1 MDKKQTKN
9 ILLIITYTLLLTFI
23 LFQHTK
29 VVLIGKYIISVIFPF
44 IVGGCIAFI
53 LSVPLNCIERK
64 LFSKVKSKF
73 MLKAKRPLSIL
84 ITLVAVVGVIGVVL
98 FLVIPE
104 IGRTIAILID
114 SLSVFPEKVLKFLD
128 EKNIDM
134 PMLEKYIK
142 EIDIDWAGVIK
153 NMVNF
158 AKNGIGSVF
167 SSTFGFITSVI
178 SKVTS
183 GFIGFVFAIY
193 VLSQKEKLA
202 SQGKRVLYVLF
213 KENVASKIISVLQRT
228 RDTFASFITGQ
239 CIEAVI
245 LGTMFFVTLSI
256 IRFNY
261 ALLIGVLIAVT
272 ALVPI
277 FGAFV
282 GCAVGT
288 FLLLVEDPVQ
298 ALWFLVIFQVLQQI
312 EGNLIYPH
320 VVGGSIGL
328 PSIWVLVAVTV
339 GGNLFGIAGMLF
351 FIPLSSVLYSFFR
364 EFVSG
369 REKAKSEALIKE
381 KVSDVTP
388 GDEPLEE
395 SDTK

>member
-29 VVLIGKYIISVIFPF
+29 VVMIGKYIISVIFPF

-64 LFSKVKSKF
+64 LFSKAKSKF

-104 IGRTIAILID
+104 IGRTISILID

-202 SQGKRVLYVLF
+202 GQGKRVLYVLF

-239 CIEAVI
+239 CIEAII

-288 FLLLVEDPVQ
+288 FLLLVENPVQ
-298 ALWFLVIFQVLQQI
+298 ALWFLIIFQVLQQI

-369 REKAKSEALIKE
+369 REKTKSEALIKE
-381 KVSDVTP
+381 KVSDAPP

>member
-29 VVLIGKYIISVIFPF
+29 VVMIGKYIISVIFPF

-64 LFSKVKSKF
+64 LFSKAKSKF

-104 IGRTIAILID
+104 IGRTISILIN

-202 SQGKRVLYVLF
+202 GQGKRVLYALF

-288 FLLLVEDPVQ
+288 FLLLVENPVQ
-298 ALWFLVIFQVLQQI
+298 ALWFLIIFQVLQQI

-369 REKAKSEALIKE
+369 REKTKSEALIKE
-381 KVSDVTP
+381 KVSDAPP

-395 SDTK
+395 SGTK

>member
-1 MDKKQTKN
+1 
-9 ILLIITYTLLLTFI
+9 
-23 LFQHTK
+23 
-29 VVLIGKYIISVIFPF
+29 
-44 IVGGCIAFI
+44 
-53 LSVPLNCIERK
+53 
-64 LFSKVKSKF
+64 
-73 MLKAKRPLSIL
+73 
-84 ITLVAVVGVIGVVL
+84 
-98 FLVIPE
+98 
-104 IGRTIAILID
+104 
-114 SLSVFPEKVLKFLD
+114 
-128 EKNIDM
+128 M

-202 SQGKRVLYVLF
+202 GQGKRVLYVLF

-288 FLLLVEDPVQ
+288 FLLLVENPVQ
-298 ALWFLVIFQVLQQI
+298 ALWFLIIFQVLQQI

-369 REKAKSEALIKE
+369 REKTKSEALIKE
-381 KVSDVTP
+381 KVSDAPP

-395 SDTK
+395 SGTK

>member
-29 VVLIGKYIISVIFPF
+29 VVMIGKYIISVIFPF

-64 LFSKVKSKF
+64 LFSKAKSKF

-104 IGRTIAILID
+104 IGRTISILIN

-202 SQGKRVLYVLF
+202 GQGKRVLYALF

-228 RDTFASFITGQ
+228 RDTFASFSTGQ

-288 FLLLVEDPVQ
+288 FLLLVENPVQ
-298 ALWFLVIFQVLQQI
+298 ALWFLIIFQVLQQI

-369 REKAKSEALIKE
+369 REKTKSEALIKE
-381 KVSDVTP
+381 KVSDAPP

-395 SDTK
+395 SGTK

>member
-1 MDKKQTKN
+1 M
-9 ILLIITYTLLLTFI
+9 LTFI

-29 VVLIGKYIISVIFPF
+29 VVMIGKYIISVIFPF

-64 LFSKVKSKF
+64 LFSKAKSKF

-104 IGRTIAILID
+104 IGRTISILID

-202 SQGKRVLYVLF
+202 GQGKRVLYALF

-288 FLLLVEDPVQ
+288 FLLLVENPVQ
-298 ALWFLVIFQVLQQI
+298 ALWFLIIFQVLQQI

-369 REKAKSEALIKE
+369 REKTKSEALIKE
-381 KVSDVTP
+381 KVSDAPP

-395 SDTK
+395 SGTK

>member
-1 MDKKQTKN
+1 MQ
-9 ILLIITYTLLLTFI
+9 
-23 LFQHTK
+23 
-29 VVLIGKYIISVIFPF
+29 
-44 IVGGCIAFI
+44 
-53 LSVPLNCIERK
+53 
-64 LFSKVKSKF
+64 
-73 MLKAKRPLSIL
+73 
-84 ITLVAVVGVIGVVL
+84 
-98 FLVIPE
+98 
-104 IGRTIAILID
+104 RTVSEA
-114 SLSVFPEKVLKFLD
+114 
-128 EKNIDM
+128 
-134 PMLEKYIK
+134 Y
-142 EIDIDWAGVIK
+142 
-153 NMVNF
+153 
-158 AKNGIGSVF
+158 F

-202 SQGKRVLYVLF
+202 GQGKRVLYVLF

-288 FLLLVEDPVQ
+288 FLLLVENPVQ
-298 ALWFLVIFQVLQQI
+298 ALWFLIIFQVLQQI

-369 REKAKSEALIKE
+369 REKTKSEALIKE
-381 KVSDVTP
+381 KVSDATP

-395 SDTK
+395 SGTK

>member
-29 VVLIGKYIISVIFPF
+29 VVMIGKYIISVIFPF

-64 LFSKVKSKF
+64 LFSKAKSKF

-104 IGRTIAILID
+104 IGRTISILID

-202 SQGKRVLYVLF
+202 GQGKRVLYVLF

-239 CIEAVI
+239 CIEAII

-288 FLLLVEDPVQ
+288 FLLLVENPVQ
-298 ALWFLVIFQVLQQI
+298 ALWFLIIFQVLQQI

-369 REKAKSEALIKE
+369 REKTKSEALIKE
-381 KVSDVTP
+381 KVSDATP

>member
-29 VVLIGKYIISVIFPF
+29 VVMIGKYIISVIFPF

-64 LFSKVKSKF
+64 LFSKAKSKF

-84 ITLVAVVGVIGVVL
+84 ITLVAVGGVIGVVL

-104 IGRTIAILID
+104 IGRTISILIN

-202 SQGKRVLYVLF
+202 GQGKRVLYVLF

-288 FLLLVEDPVQ
+288 FLLLVENPVQ
-298 ALWFLVIFQVLQQI
+298 ALWFLIIFQVLQQI

-369 REKAKSEALIKE
+369 REKTKSEALIKE
-381 KVSDVTP
+381 KVSDAPP

-395 SDTK
+395 SGTK